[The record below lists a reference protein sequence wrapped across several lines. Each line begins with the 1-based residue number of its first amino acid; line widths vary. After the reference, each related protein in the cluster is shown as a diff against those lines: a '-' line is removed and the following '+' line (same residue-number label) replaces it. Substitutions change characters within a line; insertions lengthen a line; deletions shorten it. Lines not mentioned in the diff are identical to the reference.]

1 MKYFYTVDDNDK
13 RLQYAKNYLE
23 KNGYITVN
31 MPEKADFI
39 LMGVNP
45 KDFLSYSSKPV
56 FAGNVC
62 ADNVYDYTKLE
73 AFALE
78 NAYLT
83 AEGAL
88 ALAVKESN
96 RSLVNSKILVLG
108 YGRIAKA
115 LCSFLL
121 PFSKRITVC
130 ARNEAQLLSANLQGF
145 NTISFDELKIKN
157 EYDFIFNTVAH
168 PVLNEHEL
176 RALKE
181 DCLLIDLA
189 SFPGGVDKMFA
200 RALGVRL
207 IEARGLPA
215 EFSPETAGEV
225 VSKAIV
231 SMIKGGVVGK

>member
-1 MKYFYTVDDNDK
+1 MTYFYTVEDNDK
-13 RLQYAKNYLE
+13 RLHYAKAYLE
-23 KNGYITVN
+23 KNRYICAKT
-31 MPEKADFI
+31 PEKADFI
-39 LMGVNP
+39 LMGINP
-45 KDFLSYSSKPV
+45 KDFLNYSSKPV

-62 ADNVYDYTKLE
+62 ANNVYDYTKLE
-73 AFALE
+73 DFALE

-88 ALAVKESN
+88 ALAVNESDG
-96 RSLVNSKILVLG
+96 SLVNSNILILG

-130 ARNEAQLLSANLQGF
+130 ARNETQLLSARLQGF
-145 NTISFDELKIKN
+145 NTISFEELKLKN
-157 EYDFIFNTVAH
+157 EYDFVFNTVAH
-168 PVLNEHEL
+168 PVINEYEL

-200 RALGVRL
+200 RALGVNL
-207 IEARGLPA
+207 IDARGLPA
-215 EFSPETAGEV
+215 RFSPKTAGEV
-225 VSKAIV
+225 VGKAVI
-231 SMIKGGVVGK
+231 SMIKGGLVGK